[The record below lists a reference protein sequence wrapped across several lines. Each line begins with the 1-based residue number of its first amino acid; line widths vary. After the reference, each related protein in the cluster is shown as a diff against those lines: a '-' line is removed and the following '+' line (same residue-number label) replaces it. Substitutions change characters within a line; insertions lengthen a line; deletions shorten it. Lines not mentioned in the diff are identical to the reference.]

1 MRRDRER
8 LLDVQ
13 DSITRIEEYASRGRE
28 AFEQDNLIQ
37 TWMLHHLQIIGE
49 ACRAISPHFR
59 ARHPGVPWTKI
70 IGLRSIL
77 VHHYFEID
85 VDIVWLAV
93 ERDIP
98 ESKEKVKVILQETE

>member
-28 AFEQDNLIQ
+28 AFEQDKLIQ

-49 ACRAISPHFR
+49 ACRAISPQFR

-70 IGLRSIL
+70 IGLRNIL

-85 VDIVWLAV
+85 VDIVWLVV

-98 ESKEKVKVILQETE
+98 ELKEKVKVILRETE